1 MTAFGIPDAGD
12 IERDMHRALHISA
25 EVRAEAWEIAVEQ
38 ATTAQQLDVLAATL
52 ARRVESYRKLEAP
65 LDGLRHA
72 QWLVAQRRDE
82 ILAGN
87 PA

>member
-1 MTAFGIPDAGD
+1 MSAFGIPDATD
-12 IERDMHRALHISA
+12 AERDMHRALHISA

-65 LDGLRHA
+65 LDGLRAA
-72 QWLVAQRRDE
+72 QWHVAQRRQE

-87 PA
+87 SA